1 MYISG
6 ETINQLCPIS
16 IYNRKYLDEFSNIKK
31 YVKKVIYVNEKNPD
45 LTKILENEK
54 NIFFTKID
62 WIDYFINSIL
72 PVIKKPFILVTHNG
86 DFSNDNFP
94 SYTKIINHPHLVK
107 WFGENMNTIKNI
119 KTEGIPLGLENQ
131 MWRRTNFDIIEQN
144 KTIPKT
150 NLLYLNFSLKT
161 NKTRKI
167 IMEYLLKK
175 GFTQN
180 KSSPW
185 NEYMKELA
193 SYKFAISPEGNGIDC
208 HRTWEC
214 LYLGV
219 IPIVKNSNPMSYFK
233 ELPILFVDDYSCIN
247 NDFLN
252 KTYEAYKKTS
262 FNLEKLNIDY
272 YRKKVDELL

>member
-1 MYISG
+1 MYLTG

-16 IYNRKYLDEFSNIKK
+16 IYNRKYLDDFSNIKK

-72 PVIKKPFILVTHNG
+72 PLIKKPFILVTHNG
-86 DFSNDNFP
+86 DFSNDHFP
-94 SYTKIINHPHLVK
+94 SHTKIINHPQLVK
-107 WFGENMNTIKNI
+107 WFGENMNTVKNI
-119 KTEGIPLGLENQ
+119 KTEGIPIGLENQ
-131 MWRRTNFDIIEQN
+131 MWRRTDFNIIKQN

-150 NLLYLNFSLKT
+150 NLLYLNFSLRT
-161 NKTRKI
+161 NKSRKI
-167 IMEYLLKK
+167 IMDYLLKK

-219 IPIVKNSNPMSYFK
+219 IPIVKKSNPMSYFK
-233 ELPILFVDDYSCIN
+233 ELPILFVRDYSCIN

-252 KTYEAYKKTS
+252 KTYEIFKKTS

-272 YRKKVDELL
+272 YRKKFDELL